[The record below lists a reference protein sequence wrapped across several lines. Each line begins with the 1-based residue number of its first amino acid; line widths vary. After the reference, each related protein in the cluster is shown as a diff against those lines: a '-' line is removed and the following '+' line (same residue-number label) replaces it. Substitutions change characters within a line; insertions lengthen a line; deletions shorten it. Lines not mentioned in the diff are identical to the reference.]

1 MTGYNSLS
9 ATSDLKMA
17 DYDIPVYPG
26 TMRYNPQVKDHG
38 IIIGYLIFHGL
49 LMHSLTHSRYVI
61 STTAQPLIHG
71 VVADIQPGWQRTD
84 NDRLTLTC
92 PTINQTSRCDVE
104 NTQGEKLTRRESVDT
119 RQSYLRGTANHLSIY
134 PRGVVLRCCRHT

>member
-26 TMRYNPQVKDHG
+26 TMRYNPQVKDRR

-49 LMHSLTHSRYVI
+49 LMTHQGI
-61 STTAQPLIHG
+61 LG
-71 VVADIQPGWQRTD
+71 
-84 NDRLTLTC
+84 TLSKC
-92 PTINQTSRCDVE
+92 QKYD
-104 NTQGEKLTRRESVDT
+104 K
-119 RQSYLRGTANHLSIY
+119 
-134 PRGVVLRCCRHT
+134 